1 MRNLLRK
8 PLPWMV
14 VSECAIVAA
23 LAIVAWH
30 MIASP
35 PAPAASDTRFAS
47 PTAAAREPVAHG
59 PTVIGKG
66 PVPVVPLM
74 PGLNIDPGFWKLR
87 LAELNGGERTFE
99 QLEWTIVH
107 SAMDAAR
114 RYVKSVVLP
123 ALAQAERR

>member
-1 MRNLLRK
+1 
-8 PLPWMV
+8 
-14 VSECAIVAA
+14 
-23 LAIVAWH
+23 
-30 MIASP
+30 
-35 PAPAASDTRFAS
+35 
-47 PTAAAREPVAHG
+47 
-59 PTVIGKG
+59 
-66 PVPVVPLM
+66 M

-99 QLEWTIVH
+99 QLEWRIVH